1 MSKRESIARYSLI
14 LKKLRKKPASF
25 KEIAAYLQQES
36 ELQDYN
42 FNVSLRTFQRD
53 IDDIRSLYNI
63 DIRYDFSKKFY
74 QIDSEMKQEINERI
88 FEAFDTFSLMKMEE
102 RLSGLMLF
110 ENRVPKGTEHLFG
123 LIHAIKNS
131 HRVAFNYSK
140 FWDNEV
146 TVRVV
151 EPYAVKE
158 FKNRWYLLAKD
169 KNDSKIKSYGLDRI
183 DELEIRKEKFTADN
197 HFDAVEHFRHCF
209 GIIVPENKEPQEVIL
224 DFDPNYGN
232 YIKTMPIHWSQE
244 IISDNDKVLRIKL
257 NIFITRDFITELM
270 SYGSRVKV
278 LAPDELKSELIEMI
292 KMSLKQYR

>member
-14 LKKLRKKPASF
+14 LKKLRKKSASF
-25 KEIAAYLQQES
+25 KEIAAYLQRES

-63 DIRYDFSKKFY
+63 DIRYDFSKKVY

-131 HRVAFNYSK
+131 LRVEFNYSK

-197 HFDAVEHFRHCF
+197 NFDAVEHFRHCF
-209 GIIVPENKEPQEVIL
+209 GIIVPEEELPQEVIL

-232 YIKTMPIHWSQE
+232 YIKTMALHSSQE
-244 IISDNDKVLRIKL
+244 IVSDNEKALRIRL
-257 NIFITRDFITELM
+257 NIYITRDFITELM

-278 LAPDELKSELIEMI
+278 LAPDELKSELIKMI
-292 KMSLKQYR
+292 KMSLKQYS